1 MTWIRALVV
10 CDDIR
15 LEVGGTMTLVGVL
28 ADRIVVGPT
37 AGEIVEASD
46 IVLPRAAV
54 YGVVAGLTGTTE
66 LVWKLTLD
74 GQPIAGGTE
83 VHEATFDEH
92 RLISFVGP
100 LRIAATGGVV
110 ALEVSAAANT
120 ANVEHRIAV
129 ERAAA

>member
-37 AGEIVEASD
+37 AGEIAEASD

-54 YGVVAGLTGTTE
+54 YSVVAGLAGTTE

-74 GQPIAGGTE
+74 GRSIAGGTE
-83 VHEATFDEH
+83 VHEPTFDEH

-100 LRIAATGGVV
+100 LRIAASGGVV
-110 ALEVSAAANT
+110 ALEVSAAATT
-120 ANVEHRIAV
+120 ANVQHRIAV

>member
-1 MTWIRALVV
+1 MTSIRALVV

-37 AGEIVEASD
+37 AEQIAEASG

-54 YGVVAGLTGTTE
+54 YSVVAGLAGATE
-66 LVWKLTLD
+66 LVWKLLLD

-83 VHEATFDEH
+83 VHEPSFDEH

-100 LRIAATGGVV
+100 LRLAATGSVV
-110 ALEVSAAANT
+110 ALEVSAAATT
-120 ANVEHRIAV
+120 ANITHRIAV